1 MTTPQEIISYL
12 LPFVA
17 TAGSYSAQIQKD
29 VGMHD
34 AKAGETIFHSALS
47 DADVTIQAYMEVVL
61 LAKFPHVSF
70 FSEEQEQSLNCKYF
84 AGNYGLEVLLDPID
98 GTRSYVDSR
107 EQYQVIVTIHDR
119 SEIVGA
125 ICYMPRR
132 DRCYTATKGGGAYV
146 LTHEEVRRG
155 EQGKR
160 HSVVG
165 SQGPV
170 LVFNRPDLVEKLS
183 PHVEVIDILT
193 AYIESPGMRN
203 MTDLLERKAVATLHS
218 PCQAIDS
225 GAVALIASE
234 AGATVSDFHGRPLE
248 SFRSCAKRTVP
259 NALVSSDPSQ
269 HERILRALRQ

>member
-47 DADVTIQAYMEVVL
+47 DADVTIQAYMEVAL

-70 FSEEQEQSLNCKYF
+70 FSEEQEQSLNRKYF
-84 AGNYGLEVLLDPID
+84 ADNYELEVLLDPID

-119 SEIVGA
+119 SEVVGA
-125 ICYMPRR
+125 ICHMPRR
-132 DRCYTATKGGGAYV
+132 GHCYTATKGGGAYI
-146 LTHEEVRRG
+146 LTHDEVLRG
-155 EQGKR
+155 GQGKR
-160 HSVVG
+160 HLVVG

-183 PHVEVIDILT
+183 PHVEVVDILT
-193 AYIESPGMRN
+193 AYTESPGKHN
-203 MTDLLERKAVATLHS
+203 MTDLLERKATATLHS
-218 PCQAIDS
+218 PCQAIDA
-225 GAVALIASE
+225 GAVALIAAE
-234 AGATVSDFHGRPLE
+234 AGAIVSDFDGEPLK
-248 SFRSCAKRTVP
+248 SFRSCSKRTVP
-259 NALVSSDPSQ
+259 DALVSTDPGQ
-269 HERILRALRQ
+269 HERILCALRQ